1 MADLDDMFDQVD
13 QGIEEAVAMIEK
25 YLRENS

>member
-1 MADLDDMFDQVD
+1 MADVDDMFDQVD